1 MENDHKSIN
10 IEILKALKAELLSNE
25 EKRTELRSKLDA
37 YRQKTYRLRK
47 LINQLKEHENA
58 TNETKF

>member
-58 TNETKF
+58 TNETKL